1 VVRQVKELVMG
12 EIFLAGVVVLLLI
25 VMIDEYLEA
34 YDEWRKDIDDES

>member
-1 VVRQVKELVMG
+1 MG

-34 YDEWRKDIDDES
+34 YDEWRNDDDEL